1 MRGIRVR
8 LLVEFRTKRGD
19 RWLTVNRETRGVA
32 VPSDRARRYQALF
45 DVTLDSGDVITVQG
59 HYIVREDNGRSLSK
73 AGDCD

>member
-1 MRGIRVR
+1 M
-8 LLVEFRTKRGD
+8 
-19 RWLTVNRETRGVA
+19 
-32 VPSDRARRYQALF
+32 PSDRARRYQALF